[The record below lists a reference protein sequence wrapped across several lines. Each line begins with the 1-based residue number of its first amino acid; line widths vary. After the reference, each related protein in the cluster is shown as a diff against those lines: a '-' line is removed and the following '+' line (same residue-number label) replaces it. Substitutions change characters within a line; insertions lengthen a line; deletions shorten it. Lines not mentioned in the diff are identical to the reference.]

1 MLGVPNKQKEWIPE
15 VEPKP
20 EKDLK
25 FRSYH
30 EAYVFYK
37 DYAKKVGF
45 EVRKSTTIKMA
56 SGVGYSHKYVVCA
69 KEGKKAKV
77 DMPTIIYGKKRP
89 RNRPSPRM
97 GCKAMIK
104 VKFIRENFY
113 DMYYVNLIHNHPF
126 VHPDDSKFLKSE
138 RRLTYSQKQLV
149 NDLSSI
155 NMGPNKA
162 FNVLKQSRGGY
173 DKVGVTIV
181 DCKNFKRDLIAYVGE
196 NDADMVVNKLLK
208 KQEYLTDFSF
218 QYSVDSDS
226 TLTGLFWADEE
237 AKRNYQAFGDV
248 VGFDATFRI
257 NKYVFF

>member
-1 MLGVPNKQKEWIPE
+1 
-15 VEPKP
+15 
-20 EKDLK
+20 
-25 FRSYH
+25 
-30 EAYVFYK
+30 
-37 DYAKKVGF
+37 
-45 EVRKSTTIKMA
+45 
-56 SGVGYSHKYVVCA
+56 
-69 KEGKKAKV
+69 
-77 DMPTIIYGKKRP
+77 MPTIIYGKNRP

-104 VKFIRENFY
+104 VKFIRENVY

-173 DKVGVTIV
+173 DKVGVTVV
-181 DCKNFKRDLIAYVGE
+181 DCKNFKRDLIAFVGE

-248 VGFDATFRI
+248 VGFDATFRT
-257 NKYVFF
+257 NKYVFFLIIESLFY